1 MNWPNRL
8 TVLRMIL
15 SPLFFLAYVFPA
27 WSGGGFLLSA
37 VSMGL
42 IFVII
47 EASDVLDGYI
57 ARRFGLV
64 TDIGKVLDPFADVLS
79 RITYFFCF
87 TLSGLMPAWVFL
99 IIIYRELAVTFL
111 RMVLIR
117 RGVAMAA
124 SVWGKAKAVTYA
136 LGGLLGVVFEI
147 AARTGVEKAVF
158 LDILGTAALLVFV
171 FGALSSVLS
180 FFMYLVN
187 ARPKF

>member
-1 MNWPNRL
+1 
-8 TVLRMIL
+8 MIL